1 MHLLAPKFALLLS
14 IATLCW
20 QDAASTQEKS
30 ASIGGSTAP
39 TGFETV
45 PPGEAEQIAEVVS
58 LTRQLLQQ
66 RYPEGMARR
75 GVHPKDHGCVK
86 ASFTINRDIPE
97 NYRVGLFATPGKT
110 YDAWIRFSNATPVLA
125 PDIDQNGPASRGMA
139 IKVMGV
145 DGPTLLG
152 DASAKTQ
159 DFLLINLP
167 GFAFPNVAEYLAVT
181 RIQLADHDN
190 IAAFFAPPLSPE
202 RLKTAIVVK
211 QISETKVGNPLDIR
225 DFLAAPFLFG
235 RDRVVKFSARPG
247 LPAIR
252 PCRKTRPQ
260 LFARSDAEDARST
273 VRRSDRVRFPGAA
286 ARERPVAD
294 RRRDRRLAGD
304 GGGVPERRDDFDR

>member
-181 RIQLADHDN
+181 RI
-190 IAAFFAPPLSPE
+190 
-202 RLKTAIVVK
+202 
-211 QISETKVGNPLDIR
+211 
-225 DFLAAPFLFG
+225 
-235 RDRVVKFSARPG
+235 
-247 LPAIR
+247 
-252 PCRKTRPQ
+252 
-260 LFARSDAEDARST
+260 
-273 VRRSDRVRFPGAA
+273 
-286 ARERPVAD
+286 
-294 RRRDRRLAGD
+294 
-304 GGGVPERRDDFDR
+304 